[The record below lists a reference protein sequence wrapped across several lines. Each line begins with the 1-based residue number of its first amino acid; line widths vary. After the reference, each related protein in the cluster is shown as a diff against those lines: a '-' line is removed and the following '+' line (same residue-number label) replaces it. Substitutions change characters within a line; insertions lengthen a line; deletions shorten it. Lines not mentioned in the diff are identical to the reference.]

1 MQGLALKKNR
11 IRLVKVKIFTKGV
24 DESDEREQRQKRFKT
39 GGRER
44 KTERGSEILS
54 ERQRNK
60 KIKFK
65 EKKQCRDKLCISKKK
80 A

>member
-24 DESDEREQRQKRFKT
+24 DESDEREQGQKRFKT

-60 KIKFK
+60 
-65 EKKQCRDKLCISKKK
+65 EKQCRDKLCISKKK